1 MVGGKYAHTHALSAV
16 NNGHD
21 FVKSLDL
28 IKIENDEF
36 MQNVSGLYTFD
47 QDFLK
52 FDTPLII
59 IPTSDFLTVKVKMST
74 GDSGFAELRP
84 AIGENIDARGRITSK
99 ELLYSYD
106 DDTDE
111 AQSTGI
117 AGQTVLYSQLKKVK
131 RNPYHDEPMWG
142 VANGKVIKNK
152 GSLIGNSTIT
162 TIREEEAGMA
172 QVQKYIKSEQYEK
185 LKDMIFGFV
194 PETLDTLKEKLK
206 DRNWNL
212 QLEEYVA
219 AYIQTLQINVFDF
232 VHSNLAIL
240 WNSDFHVPNVSE
252 ANFERIMIENDVKLH
267 NRCVPSTSQ
276 IMYGNFD
283 GTEYVLYL
291 SVI

>member
-28 IKIENDEF
+28 IKIENDEL

-59 IPTSDFLTVKVKMST
+59 IPTSDFLTIKVKMST

-142 VANGKVIKNK
+142 VENGKVIKEK

>member
-1 MVGGKYAHTHALSAV
+1 MVDGKYAHTHPLSAV
-16 NNGHD
+16 NNGND

-52 FDTPLII
+52 FDTPLVIL
-59 IPTSDFLTVKVKMST
+59 PVSDFLTVKVKIST
-74 GDSGFAELRP
+74 GDSGFAELR
-84 AIGENIDARGRITSK
+84 AGIGENKYARGRITSD
-99 ELLYSYD
+99 ELRYSYD
-106 DDTDE
+106 DDIDE

-117 AGQTVLYSQLKKVK
+117 AGQPTLFSQLKKVK
-131 RNPYHDEPMWG
+131 RNPIEDAPMWG
-142 VANGKVIKNK
+142 VKNGKVTKN

-185 LKDMIFGFV
+185 LRDLIFGFV
-194 PETLDTLKEKLK
+194 PDTLDTLKDRLK
-206 DRNWNL
+206 HRNWTL

-219 AYIQTLQINVFDF
+219 AYQQTIQIIVFDF
-232 VHSNLAIL
+232 VHSNLPIL
-240 WNSDFHVPNVSE
+240 WNSDYHVPNVSDP
-252 ANFERIMIENDVKLH
+252 NFERLMIENDVQLH
-267 NRCVPSTSQ
+267 DGCIPSTCE
-276 IMYGNFD
+276 ILYGKFD
-283 GTEYVLYL
+283 GTEYVLCL